1 MGFWSSLKK
10 IVKKAVRIVKAVFR
24 LVLKIIVGLIMRV
37 IHSVGEIFFFWTE
50 KTMTLHV
57 VILRDE
63 TSAAIIQPADIDS
76 AIQSAKKIFK
86 SKFNVAIKAYGKPMV
101 QTLKGSAPKAALDVD
116 CDGSAFGEEF
126 GEAGDYFAQHTG
138 GWVGIPISLAFPVTV
153 FVVRSIKG
161 KIGCSIPITDYV
173 TLSAM
178 PATQGSSLTGVSNAT
193 TLAHELAH
201 TCLLAHRED
210 KNNLLFPDASRGTDV
225 TWWQKRVA
233 RTSRHCTFW

>member
-1 MGFWSSLKK
+1 MGFWSRLKK
-10 IVKKAVRIVKAVFR
+10 IIKKIVRVVKTVFR
-24 LVLKIIVGLIMRV
+24 IILKAITGLIMRV
-37 IHSVGEIFFFWTE
+37 VHGIGELFFFWVE

-63 TSAAIIQPADIDS
+63 AWNEVIQPADVKG
-76 AIQSAKKIFK
+76 AIESAKTIFK

-101 QTLKGSAPKAALDVD
+101 QTLGNSAPKAALDVD
-116 CDGSAFGEEF
+116 CDSSAFGEEF
-126 GEAGDYFAQHTG
+126 GEAGNYFAEHTA

-153 FVVRSIKG
+153 FVVRSING

-173 TLSAM
+173 TLSSV
-178 PATQGSSLTGVSNAT
+178 PTTPSSTLTGVSNAT

-201 TCLLAHRED
+201 TCLLAHRD
-210 KNNLLFPDASRGTDV
+210 NKNNLLFPEASRGTDV